1 MNQETWKCPKCGEE
15 ELEAQFDACWN
26 CGTSR
31 DGRPA
36 ALEQEFAAPSEA
48 EPDPFKCWGWEE
60 RLLMTFGQTISVM
73 TCIGSVTGALLVV
86 LAAMAW
92 GGNEG
97 DPNAGAVSTL
107 IYANTAWSL
116 VGVAITFL
124 YSAAMFVVFTR
135 VKLLRPK

>member
-73 TCIGSVTGALLVV
+73 TCIGSV
-86 LAAMAW
+86 
-92 GGNEG
+92 
-97 DPNAGAVSTL
+97 STL

-116 VGVAITFL
+116 VGAAITFL